1 MTDEST
7 DISILKQLVLV
18 CRYSTCS
25 GIKTS
30 FLQITDIPNGT
41 ADTIEAALLQ
51 VLSGNGVVDISR
63 LRGFG
68 TDGAAVMTG
77 SRNGVATKLRS
88 HSPRMISV
96 HCINHRLALTA
107 AHAADGIPYI
117 QRFKSILQSLFYFYQ
132 NSAVRM
138 VGLHAIQEVLDQPMI
153 KCKEAKDVR
162 WLSHDMAIK
171 AVIRTYPAILISLDR
186 EASERGEPTAHGLLK
201 FMKCYK
207 FLACAYLLSDVLPH
221 LSRLSRI
228 FQKQNI
234 DLSLIQ
240 PCLRNV
246 IDCIKQYRDTFGPNL
261 SKLDAVISSELE
273 SFTITLTERGK
284 KEFKS
289 SIQVPYIEGIVKQ
302 LEDRFPNV
310 DCLDA
315 FSIFDPQKIPS
326 SPEQMVAY
334 GQDKIDYLQKH
345 YGEGENPDVG
355 DECASEWE
363 SMKRFLGERFKE
375 KSMREMISI
384 LTTDTSIQ
392 SLYPNLSKLASIAA
406 IIPVSTAECERS
418 FSAMKR
424 IKTALRNRLKTT
436 TLDCLM

>member
-1 MTDEST
+1 M
-7 DISILKQLVLV
+7 
-18 CRYSTCS
+18 
-25 GIKTS
+25 
-30 FLQITDIPNGT
+30 
-41 ADTIEAALLQ
+41 
-51 VLSGNGVVDISR
+51 SGNGIDISR

-96 HCINHRLALTA
+96 HCINHRLALAA

-138 VGLHAIQEVLDQPMI
+138 AGLHAIQEVLDQPMI

-186 EASERGEPTAHGLLK
+186 EASERGEPIAHGLLK

-207 FLACAYLLSDVLPH
+207 FLACAYLLSDILPH

-289 SIQVPYIEGIVKQ
+289 RIQVPYIEGIVKQ
-302 LEDRFPNV
+302 LEDKFPNV

-315 FSIFDPQKIPS
+315 FTYLPTV
-326 SPEQMVAY
+326 PEFP
-334 GQDKIDYLQKH
+334 GQ
-345 YGEGENPDVG
+345 
-355 DECASEWE
+355 S
-363 SMKRFLGERFKE
+363 R
-375 KSMREMISI
+375 I
-384 LTTDTSIQ
+384 LHSC
-392 SLYPNLSKLASIAA
+392 PGVPA
-406 IIPVSTAECERS
+406 
-418 FSAMKR
+418 
-424 IKTALRNRLKTT
+424 
-436 TLDCLM
+436 TLTIVPEIGLIGVTGN

>member
-1 MTDEST
+1 MFYHIFPAFRAYFRS
-7 DISILKQLVLV
+7 
-18 CRYSTCS
+18 
-25 GIKTS
+25 KTS
-30 FLQITDIPNGT
+30 T
-41 ADTIEAALLQ
+41 
-51 VLSGNGVVDISR
+51 
-63 LRGFG
+63 
-68 TDGAAVMTG
+68 
-77 SRNGVATKLRS
+77 
-88 HSPRMISV
+88 
-96 HCINHRLALTA
+96 
-107 AHAADGIPYI
+107 
-117 QRFKSILQSLFYFYQ
+117 
-132 NSAVRM
+132 
-138 VGLHAIQEVLDQPMI
+138 
-153 KCKEAKDVR
+153 
-162 WLSHDMAIK
+162 
-171 AVIRTYPAILISLDR
+171 
-186 EASERGEPTAHGLLK
+186 
-201 FMKCYK
+201 
-207 FLACAYLLSDVLPH
+207 
-221 LSRLSRI
+221 
-228 FQKQNI
+228 
-234 DLSLIQ
+234 SLIQ

-246 IDCIKQYRDTFGPNL
+246 IDCIKRDTFGPNL
-261 SKLDAVISSELE
+261 SKLDAVISSELG
-273 SFTITLTERGK
+273 SFTNTLTERGK
-284 KEFKS
+284 NEYKS

-363 SMKRFLGERFKE
+363 SMKWFLGERFKE

-424 IKTALRNRLKTT
+424 IKTALRNRFKTT
-436 TLDCLM
+436 TLDCLMRVSIEGPSLSEFNFERAADIWQRMCNHRLRI